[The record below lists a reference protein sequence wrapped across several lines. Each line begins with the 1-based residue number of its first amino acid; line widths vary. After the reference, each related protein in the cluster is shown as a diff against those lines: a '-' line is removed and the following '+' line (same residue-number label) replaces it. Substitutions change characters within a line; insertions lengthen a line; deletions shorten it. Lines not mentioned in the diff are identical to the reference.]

1 MFQVPGPK
9 QKTSLK
15 GVAFFNI
22 ESSDSTGT
30 MSFQSMIF
38 SKTLNFHGVIAK
50 AGSSQLELSQKYWAP
65 RFPQVILQVWGIDYI
80 VARGFGQGEGGAEG
94 PRSPAFRA
102 SSLKSLLVD
111 KLQSQP
117 TFFGTLCAK
126 AGFAG
131 ALSKEHFTCKTG
143 KSW

>member
-65 RFPQVILQVWGIDYI
+65 RFPQVILQVWGIDYLP
-80 VARGFGQGEGGAEG
+80 GFGQVEGGAEA
-94 PRSPAFRA
+94 PRSPAFWA

-111 KLQSQP
+111 KRCQ
-117 TFFGTLCAK
+117 GWLCRCAFE
-126 AGFAG
+126 GN
-131 ALSKEHFTCKTG
+131 FTCKTG